1 MKNSKLKE
9 EFEQVNESS
18 GTSPHR
24 YGKEAF
30 KKENKRSCNKNLFW
44 LGGAI
49 IALAIWKYCD
59 SRDQKNSILT
69 MLSGHK
75 SSCTDDL
82 KKLVSHR

>member
-30 KKENKRSCNKNLFW
+30 KKEKKGSCNKNLFW

-49 IALAIWKYCD
+49 IAMAIWKYYD
-59 SRDQKNSILT
+59 SQGHKNSFLA
-69 MLSGHK
+69 MLGGHK
-75 SSCTDDL
+75 SSYTDDL